1 MKQTNSWSAL
11 VPIVG
16 ALCMLGAPAARAEV
30 DKKSEK
36 LWKAKCASCHGV
48 DGKGKTEQGL
58 KVDLPDISVPGWQT
72 KNADAQIR
80 QKITEGS
87 IKEKGAVKL
96 EMDPY
101 KDKLQPEQVDGLIAF
116 IRTLAG

>member
-1 MKQTNSWSAL
+1 MRQSISWSVL
-11 VPIVG
+11 VAIC
-16 ALCMLGAPAARAEV
+16 ALGASAARAEV

-36 LWKAKCASCHGV
+36 LWKAKCATCHGV

-58 KVDLPDISVPGWQT
+58 KVDLLDMSLAAWQT
-72 KNADAQIR
+72 KSPDAKIH
-80 QKITEGS
+80 QKIFDGS
-87 IKEKGAVKL
+87 TKEKGAVKL

-101 KDKLQPEQVDGLIAF
+101 KEKLQPEQVDGLVAF

>member
-1 MKQTNSWSAL
+1 MKQTLSWSVMVA
-11 VPIVG
+11 IF
-16 ALCMLGAPAARAEV
+16 ALGASAARAEV
-30 DKKSEK
+30 DKKTER

-58 KVDLPDISVPGWQT
+58 KVDLPDVTQATWQKANT
-72 KNADAQIR
+72 DAKIN
-80 QKITEGS
+80 QKILDGS

-101 KDKLQPEQVDGLIAF
+101 KDKLQPEQVEGLVAF
-116 IRTLAG
+116 IRSLAG